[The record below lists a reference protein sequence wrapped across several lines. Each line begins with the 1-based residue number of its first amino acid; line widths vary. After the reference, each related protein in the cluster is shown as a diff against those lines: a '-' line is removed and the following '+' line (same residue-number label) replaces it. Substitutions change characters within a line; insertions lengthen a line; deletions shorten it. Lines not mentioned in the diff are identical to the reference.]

1 MCWRRLLERSSCLA
15 LAQLCLALLLQARPL
30 FDAGPHVSYEWD
42 ETIRVRHLLASRRH
56 GQSSYFLRISEEGE
70 VERVR
75 SRSTHTLLEIRAVAA
90 NSVVLKSYQNS
101 RYLCMDSD
109 GKLRGQDSY
118 SADDCSYEE
127 KIQPDGYNVYTSKK
141 HGMAVS
147 LAKDRERW
155 LCVGKCFFPLSHFL
169 LLRNNEP
176 LEIIEPVD
184 EKFTSDIFPEENP
197 LKDLQSMDI
206 AFGFGHPSS

>member
-1 MCWRRLLERSSCLA
+1 MCWRRLLERSSS
-15 LAQLCLALLLQARPL
+15 LAQAQLWLVLLAQALPL

-42 ETIRVRHLLASRRH
+42 ETIRLRHLHTSRRH
-56 GQSSYFLRISEEGE
+56 GQNSYFVRISDEGE
-70 VERVR
+70 VERAR
-75 SRSTHTLLEIRAVAA
+75 SRSSHTLLEIKAVAA
-90 NSVVLKSYQNS
+90 NSVVLKSYHNS

-118 SADDCSYEE
+118 SADDCSFEE

-155 LCVGKCFFPLSHFL
+155 FCAGKCFLPLSHFL
-169 LLRNNEP
+169 LLPNNEP
-176 LEIIEPVD
+176 LEMLDSVD
-184 EKFTSDIFPEENP
+184 EKYISHIFPEENP

-206 AFGFGHPSS
+206 VFGFRHPSS